1 MIAIV
6 VMVLFVMVVMTVSN
20 GRTLSWLYVPF
31 VHSVA
36 STTIPTS
43 SALFTTSSALFTTS
57 SVVAHTVAFVDA
69 CGDVV
74 YKGVA
79 KR

>member
-1 MIAIV
+1 MIAITV
-6 VMVLFVMVVMTVSN
+6 VVLFVMVVMTVSN

-36 STTIPTS
+36 STTIPTP
-43 SALFTTSSALFTTS
+43 SALFTTS
-57 SVVAHTVAFVDA
+57 SVVAHTVALVDA

-79 KR
+79 KW